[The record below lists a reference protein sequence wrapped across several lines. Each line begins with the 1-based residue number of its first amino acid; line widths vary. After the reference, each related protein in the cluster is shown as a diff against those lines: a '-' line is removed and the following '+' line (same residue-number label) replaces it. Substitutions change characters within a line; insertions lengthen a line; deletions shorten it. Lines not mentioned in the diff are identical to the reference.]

1 MASNPV
7 VVVHGIPNCDTVKK
21 ARAWLTAH
29 GVDHRFHDVRRDGLP
44 PERLARWAAA
54 MTPQALLN
62 RKGSTWRG
70 LGDGERAEAAATESG
85 LLALIG
91 RHPTLLR
98 RPVVEW
104 PAGPTVGFDPAV
116 FAERFSGL

>member
-1 MASNPV
+1 MASNSV

-21 ARAWLTAH
+21 ARVWLTAH
-29 GVDHRFHDVRRDGLP
+29 GVAHRFHDVRRDGLP

-54 MTPQALLN
+54 MTADALLN

-70 LGDGERAEAAATESG
+70 LADAERAAAATEAG
-85 LLALIG
+85 LLALIA

-104 PAGPTVGFDPAV
+104 PEGSTVGFEADA
-116 FAERFSGL
+116 FALRLSGR

>member
-29 GVDHRFHDVRRDGLP
+29 GVVHRFHDVRRDGLP
-44 PERLARWAAA
+44 PERLASWAAA
-54 MTPQALLN
+54 TTPEALLN

-70 LGDGERAEAAATESG
+70 LADGERAAAATGSG
-85 LLALIG
+85 LLALIA

-104 PAGPTVGFDPAV
+104 PEGPTIGFDPVV
-116 FAERFSGL
+116 FAERLPGL

>member
-21 ARAWLTAH
+21 ARVWLTAH
-29 GVDHRFHDVRRDGLP
+29 GVVHRFHDVRRDGLP
-44 PERLARWAAA
+44 PERLASWAAA
-54 MTPQALLN
+54 TTPEALLN
-62 RKGSTWRG
+62 RKGNTWRG
-70 LGDGERAEAAATESG
+70 LADGERAAAATGSG
-85 LLALIG
+85 LLALIA

-104 PAGPTVGFDPAV
+104 PEGPTIGFDPVV
-116 FAERFSGL
+116 FAERLPGL

>member
-1 MASNPV
+1 MASSPV

-21 ARAWLTAH
+21 ACAWLRQH
-29 GVDHRFHDVRRDGLP
+29 GIAHRFHDVRRDGLP

-54 MTPQALLN
+54 TTADALLN

-70 LGDGERAEAAATESG
+70 LADEDRAAAATEPG
-85 LLALIG
+85 LLALIA

-104 PAGPTVGFDPAV
+104 ADGPTVGFDPEAFAV
-116 FAERFSGL
+116 RLGGR